1 MDVVHQLQDKVSH
14 HFFFSLFKE
23 EGLRSATP
31 SWQIHFTNVGVKVA
45 RWVSFT
51 WNEASLDDVFVRPP
65 TIIELGC
72 EGLSCE
78 KEAEREGHGNG
89 CPRAEIKWMSSG
101 KWYMNRVGLGGRG
114 WCTDTFSALGVV
126 HCKNQ
131 RLSEVGSGI
140 HMQEREHALS
150 QMRGAKVERKVEKQ
164 EKTKNSRRTA
174 KKNEAKS
181 QLLEV

>member
-1 MDVVHQLQDKVSH
+1 M
-14 HFFFSLFKE
+14 
-23 EGLRSATP
+23 
-31 SWQIHFTNVGVKVA
+31 GVKVA

-101 KWYMNRVGLGGRG
+101 KWYMNWVGVGGGGDVQIHFQR
-114 WCTDTFSALGVV
+114 WELCTAKTSGS
-126 HCKNQ
+126 Q
-131 RLSEVGSGI
+131 RWGSGI

-164 EKTKNSRRTA
+164 EETKKQKQKNS
-174 KKNEAKS
+174 KKKRS
-181 QLLEV
+181 